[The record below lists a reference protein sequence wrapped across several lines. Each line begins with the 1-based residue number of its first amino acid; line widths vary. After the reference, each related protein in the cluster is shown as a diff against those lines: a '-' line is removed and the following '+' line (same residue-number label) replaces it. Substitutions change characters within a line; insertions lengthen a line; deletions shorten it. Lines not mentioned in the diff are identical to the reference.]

1 MSLSTLLAALAPE
14 AALTLVAL
22 FVLFLG
28 VRKTGPSRAPAIV
41 GLVGCFLAIGILF
54 LVPTPVSLGGGAIV
68 ITRMTL
74 LIKAVILLL
83 SAGSFAIF
91 LDTPVSRHRAEAV
104 ALMLFATVGLLVLAG
119 TEDLLV
125 LFASLELASL
135 SLYALAGLEKTRR
148 KSAEAALKYFLVG
161 GVSAAFLL
169 FGISLIFGVTHST
182 NLRTIGAFA
191 SQDPLFLVGM
201 VMAIAGFAFKVAA
214 VPFHLWA
221 PDVYEGAPL
230 PSAALVAT
238 GSKVA
243 GFFVLIQL
251 LQTGFPDAPQWPVLL
266 AVLACASMILGNL
279 AALVQSNVRRLAAYS
294 AIAQGG
300 YLLLGVALG
309 ASMSSLLYFL
319 IVYVAGALGTFGV
332 IAAVEKR
339 RGGSRY
345 EDFDGLFHSS
355 PVLALALLVFFAS
368 FASIPPLAGFFGK
381 AALFV
386 SALENGGPSAV
397 WLVGLALVLNAIS
410 LYYYLVVLRHALIA
424 PPTDTVRS
432 KALPASTLT
441 VVAAALVIVV
451 CGVFPN
457 TLLRV
462 IRAAETPARTAQSL
476 PPR

>member
-1 MSLSTLLAALAPE
+1 M
-14 AALTLVAL
+14 
-22 FVLFLG
+22 
-28 VRKTGPSRAPAIV
+28 
-41 GLVGCFLAIGILF
+41 GILF
-54 LVPTPVSLGGGAIV
+54 LVPTPASLGSGAIV
-68 ITRMTL
+68 ITRMTVV
-74 LIKAVILLL
+74 IKAVILLL
-83 SAGSFAIF
+83 SAGSLGMF

-300 YLLLGVALG
+300 YLLLGIALG
-309 ASMSSLLYFL
+309 ASMSSLIYFL

-345 EDFDGLFHSS
+345 EDFDGLYQSS
-355 PVLALALLVFFAS
+355 PVLACALLIFFAS
-368 FASIPPLAGFFGK
+368 FAGIPPLAGFFGK
-381 AALFV
+381 AAVFLSV
-386 SALENGGPSAV
+386 LEKGGPAAV
-397 WLVGLALVLNAIS
+397 WLVGLALVLNAVS
-410 LYYYLVVLRHALIA
+410 LYYYLVVLRHALLTPAPDQA
-424 PPTDTVRS
+424 PPP
-432 KALPASTLT
+432 ALPATTLAI
-441 VVAAALVIVV
+441 VVAAVVIIV
-451 CGVFPN
+451 CGFFPD

-462 IRAAETPARTAQSL
+462 IRAAEAPAKTVHTL
-476 PPR
+476 PHR